1 MALNPCLSQESS
13 SANELLYL
21 ALSSKTLL
29 ILKKF
34 YESVEYVQEIRPI
47 ESLSFLTAISFA
59 IAVLQVGAVGEYFSQ
74 AEHC

>member
-34 YESVEYVQEIRPI
+34 YESVEYVQEIRPNDPK
-47 ESLSFLTAISFA
+47 SLEMGQDMSITRACGLG
-59 IAVLQVGAVGEYFSQ
+59 LWGALPPSN
-74 AEHC
+74 